1 MFLIRIIKVYLF
13 AILFADLIQTPSP
26 IFKIIFLLINVFL
39 DSNYFLIQREILH
52 FLLVIIINYI
62 LFILIKIYNAISL
75 IIIFANL
82 F

>member
-26 IFKIIFLLINVFL
+26 IFKIIFLLIN